1 MRPASVS
8 FPFTCSF
15 LLFNAI
21 TMVGGQAA
29 SQSTPVNGMVVDV
42 VEAPEEA
49 QRQTDAFP
57 TRVNAQVTD
66 VVSGHDLPQGGVAP
80 VGQPVPVAKEKHKK
94 PCYRLP
100 PAGLCAP

>member
-15 LLFNAI
+15 LLLSAA

-42 VEAPEEA
+42 VEAPEAA
-49 QRQTDAFP
+49 QLQTDAFP
-57 TRVNAQVTD
+57 TSVNSQVTD
-66 VVSGHDLPQGGVAP
+66 VVAGHDLPQGGVAP
-80 VGQPVPVAKEKHKK
+80 VGLPVPVVTEKHEK

-100 PAGLCAP
+100 LAGLCAP

>member
-8 FPFTCSF
+8 FPLTCSF
-15 LLFNAI
+15 LLLSAA
-21 TMVGGQAA
+21 TMVGGPAA

-49 QRQTDAFP
+49 QLQTNAFP

-66 VVSGHDLPQGGVAP
+66 VVAGQDLPQGGVAP
-80 VGQPVPVAKEKHKK
+80 VGLPVPVAKEEHEK